1 MPTKK
6 TKTTEYKTS
15 FKKPK
20 KVEHVHTLTLDE
32 YDELTM
38 ENQIAGAGWERG
50 KIIAELERRSKQLRE
65 FSDKADFV
73 DGRDVFAQQAR
84 GMEMAVRFIKGLR
97 KYEDNVGC
105 PECEAGW

>member
-1 MPTKK
+1 MSKK
-6 TKTTEYKTS
+6 EKS
-15 FKKPK
+15 SKKIT
-20 KVEHVHTLTLDE
+20 HQLTLDE

-38 ENQIAGAGWERG
+38 ENQILGADHERG
-50 KIIAELERRSKQLRE
+50 KIIAELERRAGQLRE
-65 FSDKADFV
+65 FSNKSDFV

-84 GMEMAVRFIKGLR
+84 GMEMALRFIRNLR

>member
-38 ENQIAGAGWERG
+38 KNQIAGAGWERG
-50 KIIAELERRSKQLRE
+50 KIIAELERRVVQLRE
-65 FSDKADFV
+65 FSDKCGLITDADQ
-73 DGRDVFAQQAR
+73 FAQHAR
-84 GMEMAVRFIKGLR
+84 GMEMALRFIRNLR
-97 KYEDNVGC
+97 EYEDNVGC
-105 PECEAGW
+105 PECEAF

>member
-1 MPTKK
+1 MSKK
-6 TKTTEYKTS
+6 KEA
-15 FKKPK
+15 PK
-20 KVEHVHTLTLDE
+20 VTHQLTLDE

-38 ENQIAGAGWERG
+38 EHQILGASLERG
-50 KIIAELERRSKQLRE
+50 KIVEELERRAKQLRE
-65 FSDKADFV
+65 FSDKSDFV

-84 GMEMAVRFIKGLR
+84 GMEMAVRFINATR